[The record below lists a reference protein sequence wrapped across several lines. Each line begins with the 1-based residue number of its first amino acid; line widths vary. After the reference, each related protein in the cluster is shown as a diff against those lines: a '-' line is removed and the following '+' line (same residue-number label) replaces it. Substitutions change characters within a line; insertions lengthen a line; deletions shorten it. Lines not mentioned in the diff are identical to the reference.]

1 MDDHSK
7 LQLIYKLHAHMCVIA
22 KSYRYVQ
29 NVKDWR
35 YEFIGQDIINCILK
49 CLIAL
54 MGYTGTQMLQRLNA
68 KHFTVATCNM
78 KKKSCQNLF

>member
-35 YEFIGQDIINCILK
+35 SRYHKLYIKMLNCTNGVYSNVAKVKCKEMQNIL
-49 CLIAL
+49 L
-54 MGYTGTQMLQRLNA
+54 LQLA
-68 KHFTVATCNM
+68 I
-78 KKKSCQNLF
+78 